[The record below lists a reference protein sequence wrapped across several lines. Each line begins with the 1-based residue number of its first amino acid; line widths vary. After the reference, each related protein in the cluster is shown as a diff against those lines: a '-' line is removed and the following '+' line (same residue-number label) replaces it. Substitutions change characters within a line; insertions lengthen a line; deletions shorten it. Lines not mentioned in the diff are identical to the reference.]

1 MPSPPG
7 LSLADVVDVAGLGL
21 LELAPTGD
29 DGAVLVNLG
38 EAPGY
43 PALLNLNQRGGL
55 GHSLV
60 GHAVTA
66 GGRLEVGLTLAA
78 AVPAVPGPGELAG
91 DLVDAHGAVDGPDN
105 LLGGHEAPD
114 GLDGV
119 HHGLEDGLLLGLNLE
134 AELLVLLAEFA
145 GLTLQVAGVVAVGLD
160 GVGVDSGF
168 HNLFSFPGSCPYT
181 ISVYVCSG
189 GVAGLGWGRYA
200 RPLKSGYLNTGM
212 VRSCPG

>member
-1 MPSPPG
+1 
-7 LSLADVVDVAGLGL
+7 VVDVAGLGL

-38 EAPGY
+38 EAPGHS
-43 PALLNLNQRGGL
+43 ALFNLNQRGGL

-60 GHAVTA
+60 SHVVAA
-66 GGRLEVGLTLAA
+66 GGGLEVGLALAA

-91 DLVDAHGAVDGPDN
+91 DLVDAHGAVDGLDN
-105 LLGGHEAPD
+105 LPGSHEGPD
-114 GLDGV
+114 ALHGV
-119 HHGLEDGLLLGLNLE
+119 HHGLEDGLFLGLELV

-145 GLTLQVAGVVAVGLD
+145 GLALQVTGVLAVGVDAVL
-160 GVGVDSGF
+160 VDSGF

-181 ISVYVCSG
+181 ISVYGCSG

-200 RPLKSGYLNTGM
+200 RPLKSGYL
-212 VRSCPG
+212 